1 MTGLRITR
9 RGRLV
14 AFEEPVTLR
23 VITETK
29 IWAEIAGTG
38 ERILLHQDSPTQ
50 TVIPS
55 GQTNRPN
62 KPAITSQTAV
72 PEQPTAELPSDA
84 SDLVPDGYTPIHVR
98 PRAQTAILRNKSA
111 EPGKKYAV
119 LDMADR
125 IIAGYATTTRRA
137 GELMRDVNNKHKE
150 SIA

>member
-1 MTGLRITR
+1 MMDTR
-9 RGRLV
+9 V
-14 AFEEPVTLR
+14 EEPVTLR

-29 IWAEIAGTG
+29 IWAEIVGTN
-38 ERILLHQDSPTQ
+38 ERVLIHQDSPTH
-50 TVIPS
+50 TVIPQNS
-55 GQTNRPN
+55 DRTIPA
-62 KPAITSQTAV
+62 KPAIASANTEA
-72 PEQPTAELPSDA
+72 EEPTAELPDA
-84 SDLVPDGYTPIHVR
+84 AAELVPDGYTPIHVR

-150 SIA
+150 AVS